1 MHMQSVSSHFCSAAD
16 VGTAS
21 LGPVKIVL
29 ERTCVRIK
37 KNVISQSF
45 RTA

>member
-1 MHMQSVSSHFCSAAD
+1 MHMQSMSSHFCFAAD
-16 VGTAS
+16 VGIAS
-21 LGPVKIVL
+21 LDPVKIVL

-37 KNVISQSF
+37 KNVTSQSF